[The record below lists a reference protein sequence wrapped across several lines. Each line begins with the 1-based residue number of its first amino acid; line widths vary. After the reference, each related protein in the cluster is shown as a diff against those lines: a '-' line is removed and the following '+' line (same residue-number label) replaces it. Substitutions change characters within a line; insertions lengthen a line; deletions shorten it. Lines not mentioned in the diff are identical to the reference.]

1 MNILQQPPP
10 TALGYEQ
17 RFVLHYVSWRDY
29 ERILEGIGDRSR
41 IRVTYDRGTLE
52 LMSPL
57 PIHEKYKM
65 YFSHLFAV
73 LFEEFDL
80 PGSAYGSTTFRRE
93 DVERG
98 IEPDQCYYFASAAR
112 LHDWRVI
119 DLRIDPPPDLAVEVE
134 ISRTVMD
141 RIGIYAA
148 LGVPEIWA
156 CSEERLRVLSLRPDA
171 TYEERPDSVLLPFMP
186 MDELLPYA
194 EQNMAVG
201 VTAAFLRA
209 LRAWVRS
216 RILPRYQAW
225 KATQP
230 GG

>member
-17 RFVLHYVSWRDY
+17 RFVLHNVSWHGY
-29 ERILEGIGDRSR
+29 ELILEGLGSR
-41 IRVTYDRGTLE
+41 NQLRVTYDRGTLE

-57 PIHEKYKM
+57 PIHEVYKIF
-65 YFSHLFAV
+65 FSHLFTV
-73 LFEEFDL
+73 LYEELDL
-80 PGSAYGSTTFRRE
+80 PGQPFGSTTFRRE
-93 DVERG
+93 DVARG
-98 IEPDQCYYFASAAR
+98 VEPDECFYFASAAR

-119 DLRIDPPPDLAVEVE
+119 DLRIDPPPDLAIEIE
-134 ISRTVMD
+134 ISRTVTD

-186 MDELLPYA
+186 LDELLPYA
-194 EQNMAVG
+194 DQHMAVG

-216 RILPRYQAW
+216 RILPRFQAW
-225 KATQP
+225 KAAQP